1 MDKGDIDEFG
11 NVTFMHPY
19 CGFCKKNFFDE
30 DQFKRHVNVEHI
42 LCNVCGKQE
51 KYRYYKN
58 YDGL

>member
-30 DQFKRHVNVEHI
+30 D
-42 LCNVCGKQE
+42 
-51 KYRYYKN
+51 
-58 YDGL
+58 